1 MRMLT
6 IVPTRG
12 RCDNAMRLFEAINAT
27 ADFTELIFAIDAD
40 DVAEY
45 GDLMHATAGVN
56 NVKIVI
62 AARMG
67 MNGTLNHW
75 ANWMAPDYDYICFM
89 GDDHLPITKG
99 WDTKLA
105 EAIGDKAGIAY
116 GNDLLQGENL
126 PTAVVMSTKIIRAL
140 GFMSPPAL
148 KHLFLDNFWLAIGKA
163 LGNATYC
170 PDVIIE
176 HLHFTNGKAAHDER
190 YAAVNNAEMHN
201 GDEAIFAEYMAN
213 EFADAV
219 ESVRTW

>member
-1 MRMLT
+1 MLT

-163 LGNATYC
+163 LGNSTYC
-170 PDVIIE
+170 SDVVIE
-176 HLHFTNGKAAHDER
+176 HLHYINGKAAHDER

-201 GDEAIFAEYMAN
+201 ADEAIFAEYMAN

>member
-1 MRMLT
+1 
-6 IVPTRG
+6 
-12 RCDNAMRLFEAINAT
+12 MRLFEAINAT

-148 KHLFLDNFWLAIGKA
+148 KHLFLDNFWLAMGHA
-163 LGNATYC
+163 LENVNYL
-170 PDVIIE
+170 PEVIIE
-176 HLHFTNGKAAHDER
+176 HLHYINGKAEHDER
-190 YAAVNNAEMHN
+190 YAAVNNFEMHN
-201 GDEAIFAEYMAN
+201 GDSAIFAEYMAT
-213 EFADAV
+213 EFSNDV
-219 ESVRTW
+219 ENVKAW

>member
-12 RCDNAMRLFEAINAT
+12 RCDNALRLFEAINAT
-27 ADFTELIFAIDAD
+27 ADFTELIFAIDHD

-45 GDLMHATAGVN
+45 SDLIHATAGVN
-56 NVKIVI
+56 NVKVVI

-89 GDDHLPITKG
+89 GDDHLPITAG
-99 WDTKLA
+99 WDTKLC
-105 EAIGDKAGIAY
+105 EAIGKEAGIAY

-126 PTAVVMSTKIIRAL
+126 PTAVVMSSRIIRCL

-148 KHLFLDNFWLAIGKA
+148 KHLFLDNFWLAIGTA
-163 LGNATYC
+163 LGNANYC
-170 PDVIIE
+170 PDVILE
-176 HLHFTNGKAAHDER
+176 HLHYINGKAAHDER
-190 YAAVNNAEMHN
+190 YAAVNNSEMHN
-201 GDEAIFAEYMAN
+201 ADEAIFAEYMAN
-213 EFADAV
+213 DFANDV
-219 ESVRTW
+219 ENVKAW

>member
-105 EAIGDKAGIAY
+105 EAIGSEAGIAY

-201 GDEAIFAEYMAN
+201 ADEAIFAEYMAN

>member
-1 MRMLT
+1 
-6 IVPTRG
+6 
-12 RCDNAMRLFEAINAT
+12 MRLFEAINAT

-89 GDDHLPITKG
+89 GDDHLPITAG
-99 WDTKLA
+99 WDTKLC
-105 EAIGDKAGIAY
+105 EAIGKEAGIAY

-126 PTAVVMSTKIIRAL
+126 PTAVVMSSRIIRCL

-148 KHLFLDNFWLAIGKA
+148 KHLFLDNFWLAMGKA
-163 LGNATYC
+163 LGNANYC
-170 PDVIIE
+170 PDVILE
-176 HLHFTNGKAAHDER
+176 HLHYINGKAAHDER

-201 GDEAIFAEYMAN
+201 ADEAIFAEYMAN
-213 EFADAV
+213 DFANDV
-219 ESVRTW
+219 ENVKAW

>member
-1 MRMLT
+1 MLT

-89 GDDHLPITKG
+89 GDDHLPITAG
-99 WDTKLA
+99 WDTKLC
-105 EAIGDKAGIAY
+105 EAIGKEAGIAY

-126 PTAVVMSTKIIRAL
+126 PTAVVMSSRIIRAL

-148 KHLFLDNFWLAIGKA
+148 KHLFLDNFWLAMGKA
-163 LGNATYC
+163 LGNANYC
-170 PDVIIE
+170 Q
-176 HLHFTNGKAAHDER
+176 
-190 YAAVNNAEMHN
+190 M
-201 GDEAIFAEYMAN
+201 
-213 EFADAV
+213 
-219 ESVRTW
+219 

>member
-75 ANWMAPDYDYICFM
+75 ANWMAPDYDFICFM

-163 LGNATYC
+163 LGNATYL

>member
-1 MRMLT
+1 
-6 IVPTRG
+6 
-12 RCDNAMRLFEAINAT
+12 MRLFEAINAT

-99 WDTKLA
+99 WDTKLG

-170 PDVIIE
+170 PDVVIE
-176 HLHFTNGKAAHDER
+176 HLHYINGKAAHDER

-201 GDEAIFAEYMAN
+201 ADEAIFAEYMAN

>member
-75 ANWMAPDYDYICFM
+75 ANWMAPDYDFICFM

-170 PDVIIE
+170 PDVVIE
-176 HLHFTNGKAAHDER
+176 HLHYINGKAAHDER

-201 GDEAIFAEYMAN
+201 ADEAIFAEYMAN

>member
-1 MRMLT
+1 
-6 IVPTRG
+6 
-12 RCDNAMRLFEAINAT
+12 MRLFEAINAT

>member
-1 MRMLT
+1 
-6 IVPTRG
+6 
-12 RCDNAMRLFEAINAT
+12 MRLFEAINAT

-75 ANWMAPDYDYICFM
+75 ANWMAPDYDFICFM

-163 LGNATYC
+163 VGNATYL

>member
-163 LGNATYC
+163 LGNATYLS
-170 PDVIIE
+170 DVIIE

-190 YAAVNNAEMHN
+190 YAAVNNVEMHN

-213 EFADAV
+213 EFAHAV

>member
-1 MRMLT
+1 
-6 IVPTRG
+6 
-12 RCDNAMRLFEAINAT
+12 MRLFEAINAT

-75 ANWMAPDYDYICFM
+75 ANWMAPDYDFICFM

-163 LGNATYC
+163 LGNATYL